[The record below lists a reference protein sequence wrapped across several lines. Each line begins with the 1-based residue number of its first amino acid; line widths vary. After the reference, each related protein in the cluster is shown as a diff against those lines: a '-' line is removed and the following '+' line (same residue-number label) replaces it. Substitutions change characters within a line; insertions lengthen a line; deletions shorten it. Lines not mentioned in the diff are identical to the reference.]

1 MEPLLGEMIRK
12 VRKQHGLTLRA
23 LSEDTGLSIS
33 QLSKL
38 ENGKQRISVDLAL
51 QLAGALRVP
60 VTTFLSPPGPNSQAR
75 RAITRAG
82 QGLRH
87 EAGNLSFE
95 VLCNDIRDKANLFWR
110 VTVRARTLE
119 ESGGWR
125 AHAGQEFI
133 HVLSGQLELHTA
145 FYEPLAMA
153 PGDSI
158 LFDGEMEHAYVSA
171 CDEPT
176 VMLMSNSTLR
186 EMPMLLPEDPP
197 RNG

>member
-1 MEPLLGEMIRK
+1 MEPLLGELIRK

-23 LSEDTGLSIS
+23 LSEATGLSIS

-60 VTTFLSPPGPNSQAR
+60 VTTFLSPPRPNSQAR

-87 EAGNLSFE
+87 EAGNLTFE

-110 VTVRARTLE
+110 VTVRARTLDE
-119 ESGGWR
+119 AGGWR

-133 HVLSGQLELHTA
+133 HVLSGQLELHSA
-145 FYEPLAMA
+145 FYEPLVMA

-158 LFDGEMEHAYVSA
+158 LFDGEMEHAYVSTG
-171 CDEPT
+171 DEPA

-186 EMPMLLPEDPP
+186 EMSMLLPEEPP

>member
-23 LSEDTGLSIS
+23 LSEVTGLSIS

-51 QLAGALRVP
+51 KLAGALRVP
-60 VTTFLSPPGPNSQAR
+60 VTTFLSPPRPNSQAR

-110 VTVRARTLE
+110 VTVRARTLDE
-119 ESGGWR
+119 AGGSR
-125 AHAGQEFI
+125 SHAGQEFI
-133 HVLSGQLELHTA
+133 HVLSGRLELHSS
-145 FYEPLAMA
+145 FYEPVIMEQ
-153 PGDSI
+153 GDSI
-158 LFDGEMEHAYVSA
+158 LFDGEMDHAYVCASE
-171 CDEPT
+171 EPA
-176 VMLMSNSTLR
+176 VLLMSNSTIRQAPILS
-186 EMPMLLPEDPP
+186 PEEPW
-197 RNG
+197 RNS

>member
-12 VRKQHGLTLRA
+12 VRKQQGLTLRA
-23 LSEDTGLSIS
+23 LSESTGLSIS

-51 QLAGALRVP
+51 KLAGALRVP
-60 VTTFLSPPGPNSQAR
+60 VTTFLSPPRPNSQAR

-95 VLCNDIRDKANLFWR
+95 VLCNDIRDKANVFWR
-110 VTVRARTLE
+110 VTVRARTLDE
-119 ESGGWR
+119 AGGWR
-125 AHAGQEFI
+125 AHSGQEFI
-133 HVLSGQLELHTA
+133 QVLSGRLELHSS
-145 FYEPLAMA
+145 FYEPLIMEQ
-153 PGDSI
+153 GDSI

-171 CDEPT
+171 GDEPA
-176 VMLMSNSTLR
+176 VLLMSNSTVR
-186 EMPMLLPEDPP
+186 QSAVLLPDEPS
-197 RNG
+197 R

>member
-12 VRKQHGLTLRA
+12 VRKQQGLTLRA
-23 LSEDTGLSIS
+23 LSVGTGLSIS

-51 QLAGALRVP
+51 KLAGALRVP
-60 VTTFLSPPGPNSQAR
+60 VTTFLSPPRPNSQAR

-87 EAGNLSFE
+87 EAGNLTFE

-110 VTVRARTLE
+110 VTVRARTLDE
-119 ESGGWR
+119 AGGWR

-133 HVLSGQLELHTA
+133 HVLAGQLELHTA
-145 FYEPLAMA
+145 FYEPLVMA

-158 LFDGEMEHAYVSA
+158 LFDGEMEHAYVSTGE
-171 CDEPT
+171 EPA
-176 VMLMSNSTLR
+176 VILMSNSTLR
-186 EMPMLLPEDPP
+186 EMSMLMPEDP
-197 RNG
+197 RSG